1 MSDDV
6 ARPASD
12 LPDTRAAAAPDLPTA
27 APAEAAGLNAD
38 PAWVQRFTA
47 ARVSVPDFAEDA
59 PDRCLYLSNATG
71 TYEVY
76 AWDRSLDDGA
86 DPSAPAHR
94 QVTDRPNGTV
104 EAALPR
110 DGSAVWWFADTDGDE
125 YGTWQRQP
133 FAGGPDTAALP
144 FLPAAYS
151 VGLAF
156 GPAGEV
162 VVGSADDAYG
172 TRIHWTTPDA
182 DPTTAPGAD
191 PVTGRPDVEPTT
203 VPGVVPVLVYEHE
216 QSASIGALSRDGTLL
231 AVDHSE
237 HGDARH
243 PAVRVLDL
251 RAVPAG
257 GAPGVVGELWD
268 GPGRST
274 SAVEF
279 APVDGD
285 RRLLVTHE
293 RGGRPALLIWDLA
306 TGEQTEIDPGL
317 PGEVSGGW
325 LPDARGLV
333 LRHDH
338 EARSTLFR
346 YDLVGGEL
354 VALPTPRGTVS
365 GITVRSDGEVWFD
378 WSSSAEGRVVRALPT
393 SGATGTPGGLVDA
406 VQAGVAGVVLRP
418 PGHRPPES
426 VPATDVWADGPGGR
440 VHALLQVPSDA
451 IGGPAPQRP
460 PRGWPLYVEVHGG
473 PTWHESDAFA
483 PATAAWVDAG
493 YATVRVNY
501 RGSTGYG
508 AAWRDALEAKVGFTE
523 LADVLAVRDKLV
535 ADGVAD
541 PGRCVLAG
549 GSWGGY
555 LTLLGV
561 GTQPDSWAVGLAAVP
576 VADYVAAY
584 EDEMEPL
591 KAFDRSL
598 FGGTPAEKPDAY
610 RVSSPLTYVDA
621 VRAPVLVLAGE
632 NDPRC
637 PIRQIDTYL
646 AALTNRGIPHEV
658 YRFDAGHGSLV
669 VAEQV
674 RQARAELDFA
684 RRALAGEPVGD
695 KASAGQAS
703 AGQASVGQAS
713 VGQAS

>member
-1 MSDDV
+1 MPEPTPPDPTAPDPT
-6 ARPASD
+6 APDPTAPDPASSD
-12 LPDTRAAAAPDLPTA
+12 SATGSDEQPT
-27 APAEAAGLNAD
+27 
-38 PAWVQRFTA
+38 WIRRFTA

-59 PDRCLYLSNATG
+59 PDRCLYLSNVTG

-76 AWDRSLDDGA
+76 AWDRSVDDGA
-86 DPSAPAHR
+86 DPVPGAHR
-94 QVTDRPNGTV
+94 QVTDRPNGTI

-125 YGTWQRQP
+125 YGSWQRQP
-133 FAGGPDTAALP
+133 FGGGADSPALP

-156 GPAGEV
+156 GPGGEV

-172 TRIHWTTPDA
+172 TRIHWTLPDTG
-182 DPTTAPGAD
+182 PTTTPGAD
-191 PVTGRPDVEPTT
+191 DQTGRPDVEPTAT
-203 VPGVVPVLVYEHE
+203 PGLTPVLVYSHE
-216 QSASIGALSRDGTLL
+216 QSAGVGALSQDGTLL

-237 HGDARH
+237 HGDSRH

-257 GAPGVVGELWD
+257 GEPSVVGDLWD
-268 GPGRST
+268 GAGRST
-274 SAVEF
+274 SSVEF
-279 APVDGD
+279 APVEGD
-285 RRLLVTHE
+285 RRLLVSHE
-293 RGGRPALLIWDLA
+293 RGGRSALLVWDLA

-346 YDLVGGEL
+346 YDLAGGEL
-354 VALPTPRGTVS
+354 VPLPTPRGTVS
-365 GITVRSDGEVWFD
+365 GITVRPDGELWFG
-378 WSSSAEGRVVRALPT
+378 WSSSAEGRVVRSLPA
-393 SGATGTPGGLVDA
+393 SGTTGTPGGLVDA
-406 VQAGVAGVVLRP
+406 IDAGTAGVVLRP

-451 IGGPAPQRP
+451 PGGNSPERP
-460 PRGWPLYVEVHGG
+460 PGGWPLYVEVHGG
-473 PTWHESDAFA
+473 PTHHDTDAFT

-493 YATVRVNY
+493 FAAVRVNY

-523 LADVLAVRDKLV
+523 LEDVLAVRDALV
-535 ADGVAD
+535 ADGIAD
-541 PGRCVLAG
+541 PDRCVLAG

-555 LTLLGV
+555 LTLLGI

-598 FGGTPAEKPDAY
+598 FGGSPTEVPEAY

-621 VRAPVLVLAGE
+621 VRAPVLVLAGA

-646 AALTNRGIPHEV
+646 AALSVRGIPHEV

-674 RQARAELDFA
+674 RQAAAELDFA
-684 RRALAGEPVGD
+684 RRALAGEPVGE
-695 KASAGQAS
+695 KAGAPAADSAGA
-703 AGQASVGQAS
+703 AL
-713 VGQAS
+713 